1 MKTILSRMALMAVM
15 LFVSLS
21 AAAEQITQE
30 QLNKLVGNY
39 YLNVPDM
46 GVISVSVAANGD
58 FSLIAEGEH
67 KGFNLLDDDEA
78 VITDNMIT
86 FFDDYKFL
94 LQDGVA
100 THILFMEG
108 RLLVPREGSFEDGLE
123 ILPLIAGRYVYNDDY
138 TDVITI
144 DEKGDGLIMYDS
156 EGMRFNVEK
165 VLSWYKNED
174 VIMAIFI
181 FEIFKTDDPES
192 STQTLPYVVNFILR
206 DGEVAGLDFAGEWY
220 DLVEKIDVETGTDDI
235 MYLVVT
241 YGDKVFR
248 VKADDTVKVEW
259 KTRSELRK

>member
-1 MKTILSRMALMAVM
+1 MKTILSRMALLAVM

-39 YLNVPDM
+39 RLEIPGLGDARA
-46 GVISVSVAANGD
+46 SVAANGD
-58 FSLIAEGEH
+58 FSLIVLGED

-86 FFDDYKFL
+86 FFNDFKFL

-100 THILFMEG
+100 THVLFMEDTYMIP
-108 RLLVPREGSFEDGLE
+108 LVGSFEDGRE
-123 ILPLIAGRYVYNDDY
+123 ILPLIAGRYAGDEV
-138 TDVITI
+138 TCVI
-144 DEKGDGLIMYDS
+144 DESGAGTLNGDGMELTFSIPDALTWAKAGDDLYVFVDISSLGAFTLHFIMH
-156 EGMRFNVEK
+156 
-165 VLSWYKNED
+165 
-174 VIMAIFI
+174 
-181 FEIFKTDDPES
+181 DD
-192 STQTLPYVVNFILR
+192 
-206 DGEVAGLDFAGEWY
+206 EVRGFMFAGMWFT
-220 DLVEKIDVETGTDDI
+220 LVEKIDVETGTDDT

>member
-21 AAAEQITQE
+21 AAAERITQE
-30 QLNKLVGNY
+30 QLNKLVGTY
-39 YLNVPDM
+39 RLEIPGLGDVRA
-46 GVISVSVAANGD
+46 SVAANGD
-58 FSLIAEGEH
+58 FSLIAEGEY
-67 KGFNLLDDDEA
+67 KGFNLLEVDEA

-86 FFDDYKFL
+86 FYNDYKFL

-100 THILFMEG
+100 THFLLEG
-108 RLLVPREGSFEDGLE
+108 VLLAPREGSFEDGLE
-123 ILPLIAGRYVYNDDY
+123 ILPLIAGRYVYDDDY
-138 TDVITI
+138 TGVITI
-144 DEKGDGLIMYDS
+144 DEKGDGLLMYGS

-174 VIMAIFI
+174 VIMAFFI
-181 FEIFKTDDPES
+181 CEAFKADDP
-192 STQTLPYVVNFILR
+192 STQTWPIVVNFILR

-220 DLVEKIDVETGTDDI
+220 DLVEKIDVETGTDDT

>member
-39 YLNVPDM
+39 YLDVPGV
-46 GVISVSVAANGD
+46 GVISASVAENGD
-58 FSLIAEGEH
+58 FSLILDGEE
-67 KGFNLLDDDEA
+67 KGFNLLDYDEA

-108 RLLVPREGSFEDGLE
+108 TLLVPREGSFEDGLE
-123 ILPLIAGRYVYNDDY
+123 ILHLIAGRYAGDEGTCV
-138 TDVITI
+138 I
-144 DEKGDGLIMYDS
+144 DESGAGTLSIDGMELTFSIPDALTWANSGVTLYVFLEFGGAGS
-156 EGMRFNVEK
+156 AALRFHMHDDEVTGVDLMGK
-165 VLSWYKNED
+165 VL
-174 VIMAIFI
+174 
-181 FEIFKTDDPES
+181 P
-192 STQTLPYVVNFILR
+192 
-206 DGEVAGLDFAGEWY
+206 
-220 DLVEKIDVETGTDDI
+220 LVEKIEVEAVNNDA

-259 KTRSELRK
+259 KTGAELRK

>member
-39 YLNVPDM
+39 YLNVPGT
-46 GVISVSVAANGD
+46 GVISASVAENGD
-58 FSLIAEGEH
+58 FSLISDGED
-67 KGFNLLDDDEA
+67 KGFNLLEDDEA

-108 RLLVPREGSFEDGLE
+108 AMLVPREGSFEDGLE
-123 ILPLIAGRYVYNDDY
+123 ILHLIAGRYAGDEGTCV
-138 TDVITI
+138 I
-144 DEKGDGLIMYDS
+144 DESGAGTLNVDGMELTFSIPDALTWANSGVNLYVFIEFPGVTS
-156 EGMRFNVEK
+156 AVLRFHMHDDEVTGVDLMGT
-165 VLSWYKNED
+165 VL
-174 VIMAIFI
+174 
-181 FEIFKTDDPES
+181 P
-192 STQTLPYVVNFILR
+192 
-206 DGEVAGLDFAGEWY
+206 
-220 DLVEKIDVETGTDDI
+220 LVEKIEVEAFTDDT

-259 KTRSELRK
+259 KTAAELRK